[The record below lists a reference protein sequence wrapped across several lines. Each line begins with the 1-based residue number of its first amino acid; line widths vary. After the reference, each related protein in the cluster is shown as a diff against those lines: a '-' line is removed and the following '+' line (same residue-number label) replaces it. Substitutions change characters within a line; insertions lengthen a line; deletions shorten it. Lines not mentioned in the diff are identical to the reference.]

1 MVFQG
6 NPEEAGDELRRLH
19 YFGANQRLGGVEC
32 IWEVARMKNDYN
44 WYESLGNLAQ
54 MKNDMNDTKV
64 LAKSVGTI
72 DCTLF

>member
-19 YFGANQRLGGVEC
+19 YFGGNQRLGGVEC

-44 WYESLGNLAQ
+44 
-54 MKNDMNDTKV
+54 
-64 LAKSVGTI
+64 
-72 DCTLF
+72 